1 MSFKVVGKARAKF
14 KGFYPVPSGAHRIVN
29 EGEVFDLVEGQTKGK
44 WFEPVKP
51 GKAEAK
57 EPKPEDLA

>member
-1 MSFKVVGKARAKF
+1 MTLKVVGKARAKA
-14 KGFYPVPSGAHRIVN
+14 KGFYPLPDGQPRIVN
-29 EGEVFDLVEGQTKGK
+29 EGEVFDIVEGHTKGK
-44 WFEPVKP
+44 WFEPIKP